1 MWRPQAYVA
10 DENPPDQYLTLAR
23 PGEATLKE
31 KGSQFLAFAYPIRCV
46 EQSDSLLSDLWKQYH
61 DATHIGWARR
71 LAPPPDGAERWSDNG
86 EPNGSTG
93 PPILNAI
100 KGEDLWGVFVAVVRY
115 YGGTKLGVGGLV
127 RAYGGAAAEAL
138 ANTQKQTITRT
149 KTVSVEI
156 SHERAGAIYA
166 LADRLEL
173 RVDTPGYTE
182 AGLTIPLIVPLSRI
196 EEVEAAVIEVSAG
209 RAQVNY

>member
-1 MWRPQAYVA
+1 MA

-23 PGEATLKE
+23 PGEAQLKE
-31 KGSQFLAFAYPIRCV
+31 KGSQFLAYAYPIRDA
-46 EQSDSLLSDLWKQYH
+46 EQAEQLLADLWKQYH

-71 LAPPPDGAERWSDNG
+71 LAPPPRGEEKWSDDG

-138 ANTQKQTITRT
+138 ALTKKQTIIRT
-149 KTVSVEI
+149 KTLRVSI
-156 SHERAGAIYA
+156 PHDRAGAIYA
-166 LADRLEL
+166 LCDRMEI
-173 RVDTPGYTE
+173 RIDTPGYTE
-182 AGLTIPLIVPLSRI
+182 TGLLLPLIVPLSR
-196 EEVEAAVIEVSAG
+196 VDDVAAAVVDVSAG
-209 RAQVNY
+209 RAEVSRG